1 MLDEKICFCTLTNK
15 ECPYFK
21 GPHSV
26 SNKDDKC
33 FRKSSYSCADYIE
46 ISGEHVS
53 YAGHHLPLT
62 ECQYIEVKNRE
73 EVPPTK
79 VDWLVAD
86 ILKENILYGL
96 NGRSGYRNALTEIN
110 RIEVN
115 DEDFSSKAEIEF
127 KMNVLIEITRTYR
140 YEYTEHENDA
150 LKRLGIWF
158 DGDKYVY
165 FGCHLRHRSDGVSHY
180 RQTSYDPVYCHTF
193 NNIEWKAEELT
204 YNDDGFVIIKKWVK
218 ALFGEPVNLSKNNSC
233 SSYYLKHVIED
244 AMGTYV
250 SNADCKK
257 ALDELGYRYKKF
269 SNSPNWEFGISAKL
283 SKEADIYRNLYKH
296 EKVFDDYEW

>member
-165 FGCHLRHRSDGVSHY
+165 FGCHLRHRSDGVFHY
-180 RQTSYDPVYCHTF
+180 SQISYDPKYCYTF
-193 NNIEWKAEELT
+193 KGKEQNKEKLT
-204 YNDDGFVIIKKWVK
+204 YNEEGFTIIKKWAKILFEDPVK
-218 ALFGEPVNLSKNNSC
+218 LSKSNEH

-244 AMGTYV
+244 AMGSYV

-257 ALDELGYRYKKF
+257 ALAELGYKYKIYED
-269 SNSPNWEFGISAKL
+269 SPNWGFGISAKFI
-283 SKEADIYRNLYKH
+283 KKVDRYRYMYKNGQL
-296 EKVFDDYEW
+296 FDYHDM